1 MERSR
6 ARQVCL
12 KAVFVIS
19 DDSGCWGQGGLFSA
33 LSRRSLQPET
43 LYELAGKMKGIFVS
57 VYFVVYFQNYSMA
70 FLDDCQVYFLLLLC
84 LLISEKARGW
94 IQQPIV

>member
-6 ARQVCL
+6 ASQVCF
-12 KAVFVIS
+12 KADFFLIS

-43 LYELAGKMKGIFVS
+43 RYELAGKMKGIFVS
-57 VYFVVYFQNYSMA
+57 VYFVVYFQNY
-70 FLDDCQVYFLLLLC
+70 
-84 LLISEKARGW
+84 
-94 IQQPIV
+94 